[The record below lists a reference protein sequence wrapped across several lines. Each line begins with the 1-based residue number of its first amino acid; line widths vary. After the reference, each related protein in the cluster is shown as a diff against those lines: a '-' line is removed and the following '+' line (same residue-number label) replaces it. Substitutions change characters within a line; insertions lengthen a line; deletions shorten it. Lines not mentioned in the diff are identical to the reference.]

1 MGQHKIDAASPR
13 HETHRARHA
22 TRSGLPTLTGG
33 GAEVALEALVDP
45 ERTPGERHGSGARA
59 VLLLL
64 MAAGFATVAAALGT
78 TLLAPSEPQA
88 SDFVPSSHLAAAGGL
103 SLSEARAAFEAEAR
117 RVRRAEAPLATLAM
131 GNHAVH

>member
-22 TRSGLPTLTGG
+22 PQGGSPALTGG

-45 ERTPGERHGSGARA
+45 DRMPGQGHVSGARA

-64 MAAGFATVAAALGT
+64 MAAGFATVTAALGT
-78 TLLAPSEPQA
+78 SLLAPSEPQA

-103 SLSEARAAFEAEAR
+103 SLGEARAAFEAEAH